1 MTLIDK
7 VPYHCFKTEYYA
19 LVAGTISETHI
30 RIPFPEHP
38 RLNIQY
44 GTVTN
49 IDLEEK
55 AVHLDGGEA
64 IQYDDLIIDLAV
76 RINTIT
82 FLGRRNIHIAYN
94 RLNKHVRHMNN

>member
-1 MTLIDK
+1 MR
-7 VPYHCFKTEYYA
+7 
-19 LVAGTISETHI
+19 TISETHI

-44 GTVTN
+44 GTITN

-64 IQYDDLIIDLAV
+64 IQYDDLIIG
-76 RINTIT
+76 
-82 FLGRRNIHIAYN
+82 LGCEDKYHNVPGARNIHIVYN
-94 RLNKHVRHMNN
+94 QLNKHVKHMNN